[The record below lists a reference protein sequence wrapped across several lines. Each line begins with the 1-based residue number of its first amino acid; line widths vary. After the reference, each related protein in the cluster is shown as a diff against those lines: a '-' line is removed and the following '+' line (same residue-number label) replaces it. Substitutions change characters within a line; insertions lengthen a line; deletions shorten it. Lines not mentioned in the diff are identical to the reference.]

1 MDSRAGRN
9 ERKWRFSMW
18 RKAASVGGLTLVS
31 RAFGFVRDAMMAALL
46 GAGPLADAFM
56 VAFRLPNHFRA
67 IFAEGA
73 FNAAFVPR
81 YAQAL
86 TREGEGAARA
96 FGEDVLSITVLAQ
109 LVLLVLALA
118 FAPLVVTALAPGFT
132 DDPPQL
138 ALTAELTRITFP
150 YLALISAMTLVA
162 GVLNAHDRFAAA
174 ASASILLNVCMIV
187 ALLVAGWF
195 PTVAHALAVGVLVS
209 GFAQLGLVVWDMR
222 RAGVGLSLRLPR
234 ITRNVREFLKRFGPA
249 VLGSA
254 GVQIAMFADTIIASF
269 LPSGSVSYLYYAER
283 LYQLPLAVV
292 GIAVGTVLL
301 PELARRLAADD
312 KSGARD
318 RLNRALEGALLM
330 TLPFV
335 ALFAAA
341 PGPVVAALFG
351 RGAFDASAI
360 AGSAAAL
367 QAYAIGLPAVV
378 ALRCVTPA
386 FHAAGDTATPVKA
399 LAVATLANVS
409 LKIVLVG
416 TFLHAGLAF
425 ATSVG
430 AWINLALLVIL
441 LRRRDGFSPDRRF
454 LINIAGV
461 TLGTAASIGAIVMAL
476 APAETLKGLIAPFPD
491 LAPAALIGVA
501 GVSAYAVVAG
511 AGMLV
516 ARRSS
521 RKAG

>member
-1 MDSRAGRN
+1 
-9 ERKWRFSMW
+9 MW
-18 RKAASVGGLTLVS
+18 RKAASVGGLTLLS
-31 RAFGFVRDAMMAALL
+31 RAFGFVRDVMMAALL

-81 YAQAL
+81 YARAL
-86 TREGEGAARA
+86 TRDGPEAARG
-96 FGEDVLSITVLAQ
+96 FGEDVLSITLLAQ
-109 LVLLVLALA
+109 AVLLVLALI
-118 FAPLVVTALAPGFT
+118 FAPLVVAALAPGFS

-150 YLALISAMTLVA
+150 YLLLISAMTLVA

-174 ASASILLNVCMIV
+174 ASASILLNICMIA
-187 ALLVAGWF
+187 ALMAAGWF
-195 PTVAHALAVGVLVS
+195 PTVAHALAWGVLAS
-209 GFAQLGLVVWDMR
+209 GFAQLGLVWGDMR
-222 RAGVGLSLRLPR
+222 RSGVSLGLRLPR
-234 ITRNVREFLKRFGPA
+234 LTANVRNFLRGFGPA
-249 VLGSA
+249 VVGSA
-254 GVQIAMFADTIIASF
+254 GVQIAMFADTILASF
-269 LPSGSVSYLYYAER
+269 LPSGSVSYLYYADR

-301 PELARRLAADD
+301 PELARRLASDD
-312 KSGARD
+312 MPGARD

-351 RGAFDASAI
+351 RGAFDATAV
-360 AGSAAAL
+360 AGAAAAL
-367 QAYAIGLPAVV
+367 QAYAFGLPAVV

-386 FHAAGDTATPVKA
+386 FHASGDTATPVKA
-399 LAVATLANVS
+399 LAVATIANVA
-409 LKIVLVG
+409 LKFLLIG
-416 TFLHAGLAF
+416 SFLHAGLAF

-430 AWINLALLVIL
+430 AWINLALLVVL

-454 LINIAGV
+454 WINMASV
-461 TLGTAASIGAIVMAL
+461 TLATAVSVVAILWSL
-476 APAETLKGLIAPFPD
+476 APANAIRGLIPAFPD
-491 LAPAALIGVA
+491 LAPAALIGAA
-501 GVSAYAVVAG
+501 GVAAYAAIAG
-511 AGMLV
+511 AGYLLG
-516 ARRSS
+516 RRL
-521 RKAG
+521 RG

>member
-1 MDSRAGRN
+1 
-9 ERKWRFSMW
+9 MW

-31 RAFGFVRDAMMAALL
+31 RAFGFVRDVMMAALL

-86 TREGEGAARA
+86 ARDGEGAAKSFA
-96 FGEDVLSITVLAQ
+96 DDVLSVTVAAQ

-118 FAPLVVTALAPGFT
+118 FAPIVVAALAPGFA
-132 DDPPQL
+132 DDPAQL
-138 ALTAELTRITFP
+138 GLTAELTRITFP
-150 YLALISAMTLVA
+150 YLLLISAMTLVA
-162 GVLNAHDRFAAA
+162 GVLNAHDRFAVP
-174 ASASILLNVCMIV
+174 ASASILLNICMIA
-187 ALLVAGWF
+187 ALFAAPWF
-195 PTVAHALAVGVLVS
+195 PTTAHALAVGVLVS
-209 GFAQLGLVVWDMR
+209 GFAQLGLVLWDMR
-222 RAGVGLSLRLPR
+222 RAGLSLSLGLPR
-234 ITRNVREFLKRFGPA
+234 LTSRVKEFLRRFGPA

-254 GVQIAMFADTIIASF
+254 GVQIAMFADTILASF
-269 LPSGSVSYLYYAER
+269 LPSGSVSYLYYADR
-283 LYQLPLAVV
+283 LYQLPLAVI

-301 PELARRLAADD
+301 PELARRLAVDD
-312 KSGARD
+312 KAGARD
-318 RLNRALEGALLM
+318 RLNRAIEGALLM

-335 ALFAAA
+335 ALFAMA
-341 PGPVVAALFG
+341 PGPLVAALFG
-351 RGAFDASAI
+351 RGAFDAAAI

-399 LAVATLANVS
+399 LAVATIANVA
-409 LKIVLVG
+409 LKIALIG
-416 TFLHAGLAF
+416 SFFSAGLAF

-430 AWINLALLVIL
+430 AWVNLGLLIIL
-441 LRRRDGFSPDRRF
+441 LRRRDGFAPDRRF
-454 LINIAGV
+454 WINLASFTIA
-461 TLGTAASIGAIVMAL
+461 TAASLSSIWWSL
-476 APAETLKGLIAPFPD
+476 APAARLKGAIPIMPD
-491 LAPAALIGVA
+491 LAPAALIGVVGIA
-501 GVSAYAVVAG
+501 TYAATAG
-511 AGMLV
+511 AGYLL
-516 ARRSS
+516 ARRFG